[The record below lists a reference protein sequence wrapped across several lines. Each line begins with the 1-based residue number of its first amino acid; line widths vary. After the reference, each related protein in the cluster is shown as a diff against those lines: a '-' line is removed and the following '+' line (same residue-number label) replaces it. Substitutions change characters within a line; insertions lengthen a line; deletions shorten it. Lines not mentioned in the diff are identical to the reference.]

1 MKPPAVPN
9 SSRSW
14 LTRVVCVGLA
24 LAGILLCQG
33 SVLAQAQAPQKIILR
48 SDRKKP
54 LRAPEK
60 AAAQKPGGNAG
71 AKSRTTNAA
80 SQATQAEPQTAAA
93 SSSGCFYNDILV
105 LDTIRIVFV
114 DLFNF
119 PPNSA
124 IPVTVTQTNAGVVG
138 YALTPAGP
146 FAPTLNTVVNT
157 DANGDGESV
166 AIYTQGQIVGTT
178 TTYGDTPYGPTT
190 TIDFN
195 VLPQCNCPPIPV
207 VP

>member
-1 MKPPAVPN
+1 VFVFAQSNKAQSPQ
-9 SSRSW
+9 R
-14 LTRVVCVGLA
+14 LA
-24 LAGILLCQG
+24 IT
-33 SVLAQAQAPQKIILR
+33 
-48 SDRKKP
+48 SDRSKP
-54 LRAPEK
+54 LKAPPK
-60 AAAQKPGGNAG
+60 A
-71 AKSRTTNAA
+71 TTQ
-80 SQATQAEPQTAAA
+80 SATQKTKQPGEAGVSGPDRSTSEPL
-93 SSSGCFYNDILV
+93 SNCVYEDILV

-114 DLFNF
+114 QLFDF

-157 DANGDGESV
+157 DSNGYGESV
-166 AIYTQGQIVGTT
+166 DIYTQGQIIGTT
-178 TTYGDTPYGPTT
+178 TSYAETPYGPTST
-190 TIDFN
+190 VDFN